1 MLNEKRLEK
10 AWNLAW
16 KLLNKQVLYLNIMII
31 LPFPIIVGVVL
42 LVLSELYLQ
51 TLLVLLL
58 FIPISMF
65 DLNFKSSYAKILKQI
80 EYLTKY
86 TDKYYIGRDK

>member
-16 KLLNKQVLYLNIMII
+16 KLLNKQALYLNIMIM
-31 LPFPIIVGVVL
+31 LPFSIIIGVVL
-42 LVLSELYLQ
+42 LVLSELYWQ
-51 TLLVLLL
+51 TLLVLVL
-58 FIPISMF
+58 FVPISLF
-65 DLNFKSSYAKILKQI
+65 DLNFKSSYAKILKQV

-86 TDKYYIGRDK
+86 TNKYYIGRNK

>member
-16 KLLNKQVLYLNIMII
+16 KLLNRQVLYLNIMIM
-31 LPFPIIVGVVL
+31 LPFSIIIGVVL

-65 DLNFKSSYAKILKQI
+65 DLNFKSSYAKILKQV

-86 TDKYYIGRDK
+86 TDKYYIGRNK